1 MGMDKAERIREEKSK
16 AEQCRAEKRKEV
28 KRREECFN
36 LEVIF
41 LTSEIRETEIPSAA
55 KSQSN
60 KRAHGNEVKQVII
73 EIDGQTGQMDDT

>member
-41 LTSEIRETEIPSAA
+41 LTSEIRETEIPQRVSPTSAHM
-55 KSQSN
+55 KMRSN
-60 KRAHGNEVKQVII
+60 KLS
-73 EIDGQTGQMDDT
+73 